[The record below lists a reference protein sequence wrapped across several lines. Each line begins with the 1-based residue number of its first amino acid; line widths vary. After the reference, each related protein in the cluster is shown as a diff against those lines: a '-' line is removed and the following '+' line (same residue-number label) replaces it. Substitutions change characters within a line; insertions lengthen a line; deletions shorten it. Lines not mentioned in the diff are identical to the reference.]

1 MENYSLDFLFLRSL
15 TADNSGSTHLQA
27 TALDQ
32 KEIWA
37 FHRKF
42 TYSSLQ
48 GMKVSEKVIVVTGAG
63 SGMGR
68 ELTLQLSARGADV
81 AAIDFRTQTLEETR
95 ALASGQKGRVETFNL
110 DISNLKS
117 VQNLSKKVEEHLGSV
132 DILINNAGIIQQ
144 FVKVNELSLEDAQ
157 KVMQINFFGALFM
170 IKEFLPGLLTRP
182 QAHILNVSSMGAYV
196 PVPGQSIYGAS
207 KAAIKSLTE
216 GLRSELMGTKVGVTI
231 VFPGAIATNI
241 AQNSGISIPTTAQ
254 TQRKFP
260 TTSADVAARAMIA
273 AIEKNQARLVIG
285 KDARMMDYLSR
296 ANPVYA
302 AKLIYKQMSELLK

>member
-1 MENYSLDFLFLRSL
+1 MEV
-15 TADNSGSTHLQA
+15 SG
-27 TALDQ
+27 
-32 KEIWA
+32 
-37 FHRKF
+37 
-42 TYSSLQ
+42 
-48 GMKVSEKVIVVTGAG
+48 KVIVITGAG

-68 ELTLQLSARGADV
+68 ELALQLSARGADV
-81 AAIDFRTQTLEETR
+81 AAIDLRAQSLEETK
-95 ALASGQKGRVETFNL
+95 ALAANNQGRVETFVL
-110 DISNLKS
+110 DISKFES
-117 VQNLSKKVEEHLGSV
+117 VQNLSKDVATRLGPA
-132 DILINNAGIIQQ
+132 DILINNAGIIQN

-241 AQNSGISIPTTAQ
+241 AQNSGMSIPTTAQ

>member
-1 MENYSLDFLFLRSL
+1 
-15 TADNSGSTHLQA
+15 
-27 TALDQ
+27 
-32 KEIWA
+32 
-37 FHRKF
+37 
-42 TYSSLQ
+42 
-48 GMKVSEKVIVVTGAG
+48 
-63 SGMGR
+63 
-68 ELTLQLSARGADV
+68 
-81 AAIDFRTQTLEETR
+81 
-95 ALASGQKGRVETFNL
+95 
-110 DISNLKS
+110 
-117 VQNLSKKVEEHLGSV
+117 
-132 DILINNAGIIQQ
+132 
-144 FVKVNELSLEDAQ
+144 
-157 KVMQINFFGALFM
+157 M

-216 GLRSELMGTKVGVTI
+216 GLRSELIGTKVGVTI

-254 TQRKFP
+254 TQPKFP